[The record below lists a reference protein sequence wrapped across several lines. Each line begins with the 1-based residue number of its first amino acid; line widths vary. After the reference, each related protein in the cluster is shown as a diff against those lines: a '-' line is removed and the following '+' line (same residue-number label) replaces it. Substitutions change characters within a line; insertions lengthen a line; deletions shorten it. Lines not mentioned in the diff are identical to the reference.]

1 MLLGQ
6 SVLDGH
12 LPYTNYWDVKP
23 PLVFYGFAGIL
34 KLAGTSIV
42 GVRFVGAIVIA
53 LTAFACYLI
62 GLRMMRPLWALVAA
76 GTYITLSTR
85 FSPMVMSEHLAVLPL
100 MFGIW
105 ALLKACDLKKRA
117 LYYRFAAGMLLTL
130 ALYIRL
136 NLAFVPLLVGIAY
149 VILVMLQSR
158 SIQKTCVAGVNLLL
172 GFAFVS
178 CIVILPFADDITLF
192 LDSVFIAPLSYSQA
206 KLSVWQ
212 VLTSQWEK
220 GGELFR
226 SAYILS
232 LCALV
237 VLIIEWKKRKP
248 LSDSV
253 IVIVALLA
261 VEMSIAI
268 GGRDFHHYW
277 IQLAPLLGLLSAYAM
292 SRVSRV
298 SIWSERTL
306 LVGIYIAFIG
316 LVLASQQAAK
326 GFRQQDDLP
335 KVLSYLEQQ
344 IQPDETLYTTNQ
356 QILYWLL
363 NKEPL
368 SAAILHPSNL
378 TKPFLLQ
385 HMPNVS
391 AQPAEELQRIL
402 SLEPTWI
409 LTQKGLFY
417 WKSIPGLEN
426 SLDDVLAKHY
436 YLQTTVGKTRIH
448 KRIDLG
454 KHNEFNKDN

>member
-1 MLLGQ
+1 
-6 SVLDGH
+6 
-12 LPYTNYWDVKP
+12 
-23 PLVFYGFAGIL
+23 
-34 KLAGTSIV
+34 
-42 GVRFVGAIVIA
+42 
-53 LTAFACYLI
+53 
-62 GLRMMRPLWALVAA
+62 
-76 GTYITLSTR
+76 
-85 FSPMVMSEHLAVLPL
+85 
-100 MFGIW
+100 
-105 ALLKACDLKKRA
+105 
-117 LYYRFAAGMLLTL
+117 
-130 ALYIRL
+130 
-136 NLAFVPLLVGIAY
+136 
-149 VILVMLQSR
+149 VILVILQSC
-158 SIQKTCVAGVNLLL
+158 SIQKTCVVGVNLIL
-172 GFAFVS
+172 GFAVVS
-178 CIVILPFADDITLF
+178 CIVFLPFAGDISLF

-237 VLIIEWKKRKP
+237 VLLIEWKKRKP
-248 LSDSV
+248 VSDSV

-292 SRVSRV
+292 SRVSSV

-316 LVLASQQAAK
+316 LVLASQQVAK
-326 GFRQQDDLP
+326 GFRQHDDLP
-335 KVLSYLEQQ
+335 KVLAYLEQR
-344 IQPDETLYTTNQ
+344 IQPNETLYTTNQ
-356 QILYWLL
+356 HILYWLL

-368 SAAILHPSNL
+368 SSAVLHPSNL

-417 WKSIPGLEN
+417 WKSIAGLEN
-426 SLDDVLAKHY
+426 FLDDILAKHY
-436 YLQTTVGKTRIH
+436 QLQTTVGKTRIH
-448 KRIDLG
+448 KRIELG
-454 KHNEFNKDN
+454 KHNVFNNDN